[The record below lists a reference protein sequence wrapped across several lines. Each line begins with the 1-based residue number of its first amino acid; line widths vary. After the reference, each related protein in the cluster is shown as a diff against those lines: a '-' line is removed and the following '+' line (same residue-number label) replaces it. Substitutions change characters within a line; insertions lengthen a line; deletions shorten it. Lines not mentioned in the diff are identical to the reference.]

1 MKTRI
6 TAIVFSCITS
16 FGLGGC
22 GQLGPLYLPD
32 SNGNVITRP
41 TRTPPATTSPAPVTP
56 VPATPA
62 PAPQGA
68 GRGV

>member
-16 FGLGGC
+16 VGLGGC

-41 TRTPPATTSPAPVTP
+41 TRTPPEPRSPAPGS
-56 VPATPA
+56 
-62 PAPQGA
+62 PAPQGS
-68 GRGV
+68 GPGV